1 MEFIF
6 SFSRFV
12 HIISGF
18 LALVILWVPIFTRKG
33 GKVHRRGGWIYVFS
47 MTAVSVTALFMGVYR
62 LTWDAGSDPD
72 AIPFSW
78 FLIFIAILSGATAWY
93 GVRVLRYK
101 KRKAPNRQFINLF
114 FPILLLGSGI
124 AMSIYGWMID
134 FPLLAYFPIV
144 GIFLGASQLQYW
156 FSSPNRRSHWIVEHL
171 VGMLSCCIATIT
183 AFTVFG
189 APNLLQIDAVS
200 ILLWFAPTIVFVP
213 LIIGFSVFYTKKLD
227 GKRK

>member
-1 MEFIF
+1 
-6 SFSRFV
+6 
-12 HIISGF
+12 
-18 LALVILWVPIFTRKG
+18 
-33 GKVHRRGGWIYVFS
+33 
-47 MTAVSVTALFMGVYR
+47 
-62 LTWDAGSDPD
+62 
-72 AIPFSW
+72 
-78 FLIFIAILSGATAWY
+78 AILSGATAWY